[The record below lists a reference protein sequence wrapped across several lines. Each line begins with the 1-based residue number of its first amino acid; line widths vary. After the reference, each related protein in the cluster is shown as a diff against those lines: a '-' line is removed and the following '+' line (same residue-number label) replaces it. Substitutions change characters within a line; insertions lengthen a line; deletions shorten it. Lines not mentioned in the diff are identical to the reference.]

1 MGVRYRVYEK
11 GVEVSNLGNVKK
23 NGEELEIKHGE
34 TYDYVCCDGKQY
46 RIHIMVAECFPEIC
60 GARFKFSHI
69 HHKNRNQR
77 DNRAE
82 NLTVISASEHKR
94 IHQMEDGVSVAI
106 KAYDLKGNYI
116 GRWDSMEQA
125 AAATGAERSHLSAI
139 INGSKSKRYTAG
151 GYFWFREETPEEE
164 AQAIMKP
171 TIESI
176 NYLEEKRRMQEEKR
190 EKKILEKKIV
200 EFNERG
206 EEERVWDSIK
216 ECAEYYGKTKSTIEA
231 NLNGKTAFCYVSDGK
246 NKKKV
251 YFKRFISYQS

>member
-1 MGVRYRVYEK
+1 MTEEYRIYEK
-11 GVEVSNLGNVKK
+11 GIEVSNLGNVRK
-23 NGEELEIKHGE
+23 NGEEMEIKHGE
-34 TYDYVCCDGKQY
+34 TYDYVFCDGKQY

-82 NLTVISASEHKR
+82 NLTVLSASDHKR
-94 IHQMEDGVSVAI
+94 IHQLEDGVSVAV

-125 AAATGAERSHLSAI
+125 AYATGAERSHLSAI

-151 GYFWFREETPEEE
+151 DCFWFKEETPEEE

-176 NYLEEKRRMQEEKR
+176 KYFEEKIRLQEEKR
-190 EKKILEKKIV
+190 EKKILEKKII
-200 EFNERG
+200 EFNEKG

-216 ECAEYYGKTKSTIEA
+216 ECAENYGKTRNTIEA
-231 NLNGKTAFCYVSDGK
+231 NLTGKTAFCYVWDGK
-246 NKKKV
+246 NKKKI
-251 YFKRFISYQS
+251 YFKRFISYHS

>member
-1 MGVRYRVYEK
+1 MTEEYRVYEK
-11 GVEVSNLGNVKK
+11 GIEVSNLGNVKK

-82 NLTVISASEHKR
+82 NLTVISASD
-94 IHQMEDGVSVAI
+94 HQRLHRLEDGVSVAV

-116 GRWDSMEQA
+116 GRWDSKGQA
-125 AAATGAERSHLSAI
+125 AEATPAEYRHISEI
-139 INGSKSKRYTAG
+139 IEGKVRRFTAG
-151 GYFWFREETPEEE
+151 GLFWFKEDTPEEE

-176 NYLEEKRRMQEEKR
+176 KYIEEKRRLQEEKR
-190 EKKILEKKIV
+190 EKKILEKKII
-200 EFNERG
+200 EFNEKG

-216 ECAEYYGKTKSTIEA
+216 ECAEYYGKTKNT
-231 NLNGKTAFCYVSDGK
+231 
-246 NKKKV
+246 
-251 YFKRFISYQS
+251 